1 MRAGRL
7 GAVQRPH
14 STTPGFLSALLD
26 LLGPIR
32 WEPWA
37 LPLGIAGDQK
47 LTAGAVVTMMRL
59 NCPVS
64 FGSKSMDG
72 FANFSLSALIALVVF
87 ASGSL
92 ARRSASR
99 NVNVAGYAIIVFCIA
114 TLGSLLHAW
123 AIGLIP
129 SIGSVGSAIGIG
141 AMSVAFFFFFRYL
154 AVRESLGDVVDS
166 HKKGGTS

>member
-1 MRAGRL
+1 M
-7 GAVQRPH
+7 
-14 STTPGFLSALLD
+14 
-26 LLGPIR
+26 
-32 WEPWA
+32 
-37 LPLGIAGDQK
+37 
-47 LTAGAVVTMMRL
+47 TMIRL

-92 ARRSASR
+92 ARHSASR
-99 NVNVAGYAIIVFCIA
+99 NVMNAVVYAIIVFCIA
-114 TLGSLLHAW
+114 SLGSLLHSW

-129 SIGSVGSAIGIG
+129 LTGSIGSAIGIG
-141 AMSVAFFFFFRYL
+141 AMSVAFFFFFRHL
-154 AVRESLGDVVDS
+154 VVRESLGHVVDS